1 MDSSTEYKFPMSN
14 RDVILNLL
22 KTANSLKNENKNSS
36 IVTYEEAIKLMMD
49 EAVKKDH
56 TINSLMKVIYRLR
69 AEIKHNFH
77 SAKANADA
85 S

>member
-1 MDSSTEYKFPMSN
+1 MDSSTKYKFPMSN
-14 RDVILNLL
+14 CDVILNLL
-22 KTANSLKNENKNSS
+22 KTANSLKNENKDSS

-69 AEIKHNFH
+69 VELKHKFHAAEKNV
-77 SAKANADA
+77 DP
-85 S
+85 